1 MMRKEEKL
9 KTIKQVCEEYS
20 VSRKTVERW
29 MKAGLPYIKLNNNN
43 GSVRIDEADI
53 QMMISGMTNE
63 SIVNRIRWGEYQAKL
78 AISYDLNEDKK
89 NNSSSK
95 IKYYDDLKFKYPQ
108 DFYVETTTA
117 DFLINVSTIDKKYFD
132 EFNLEEQEEIFR
144 KKFLIDNQKIKLLI
158 LLVGINNNLDENKFV
173 FDPKNVVNIVAVNIK
188 NITSLDIM
196 KYVNQY

>member
-1 MMRKEEKL
+1 MRKEEKL

>member
-1 MMRKEEKL
+1 MRKEEKL

-63 SIVNRIRWGEYQAKL
+63 SIVNRIRWGEYQAKM

-117 DFLINVSTIDKKYFD
+117 DFLINVSTIDKEYFNK
-132 EFNLEEQEEIFR
+132 FNLEEQEEIFR

>member
-53 QMMISGMTNE
+53 QMMINGMTNE

-173 FDPKNVVNIVAVNIK
+173 FDPQNVVNIVAVNIK